1 VNDRPDGPDGP
12 DRPDELAGP
21 AGPDGLL
28 TIGAFS
34 RACLLSVKSLRAYH
48 EAGILVPARVDP
60 RTGYRAYHPSQLTD
74 AAVIRRL
81 RALDL
86 PLDQVREV
94 VEAHDPEVTR
104 RILARHEAAM
114 RQRLDEVARIVGE
127 LQRGVAQPSAHTPV
141 HVRRTPA
148 LHTLACRGSVTEAD
162 FPTFLEEAYG
172 RLTGLLDRLGVEPA
186 GPSGALYPPEISD
199 DGPEPVEAYVPI
211 PGPVAL
217 PDDRGP
223 VVVGEVPAAR
233 VAVLVHAGGYESI
246 DATYRQLGAWVAV
259 NARPAGLPVREV
271 YVVSYG
277 DTSDTEQFSTE
288 IHWPIE
294 PPINATKEDQ

>member
-1 VNDRPDGPDGP
+1 MDDGSPT
-12 DRPDELAGP
+12 DERDETH
-21 AGPDGLL
+21 DGLL

-60 RTGYRAYHPSQLTD
+60 RTGYRAYHPSQLAD

-94 VEAHDPEVTR
+94 VQAHDPDVTR
-104 RILARHEAAM
+104 RVLARHEAAM
-114 RQRLDEVARIVGE
+114 RARLEEVTRIVAELQQGVAR
-127 LQRGVAQPSAHTPV
+127 PSEHTPV

-148 LHTLACRGSVTEAD
+148 HHTLAVRGEVTAAD
-162 FPTFLEEAYG
+162 FAAFLGDAYG
-172 RLTGLLDRLGVEPA
+172 RIGAVLGRLGLEAA
-186 GPSGALYPPEISD
+186 GPSGALYPPEIPD
-199 DGPEPVEAYVPI
+199 DGPEPVEAFVPI
-211 PGPVAL
+211 AAPAAL

-223 VVVGEVPAAR
+223 VTLGEVPAAR
-233 VAVLVHAGGYESI
+233 VAVVVHAGPYETI
-246 DATYRQLGAWVAV
+246 DETYRLLGAWVGRH
-259 NARPAGLPVREV
+259 ARPAGTPVREV
-271 YVVSYG
+271 YLVSYG
-277 DTSDTEQFSTE
+277 EAADPEQFRTE

-294 PPINATKEDQ
+294 PIEEDDP

>member
-1 VNDRPDGPDGP
+1 VDDHPDGPGRPDPP
-12 DRPDELAGP
+12 DRPG
-21 AGPDGLL
+21 GLL

-60 RTGYRAYHPSQLTD
+60 RTGYRGYHPSQLTD

-81 RALDL
+81 RGLDL
-86 PLDQVREV
+86 PLDHVREV
-94 VEAHDPEVTR
+94 VAAHDPEVTR
-104 RILARHEAAM
+104 RVLARHETAM
-114 RQRLDEVARIVGE
+114 RQRLEEVTRIVAE

-148 LHTLACRGSVTEAD
+148 LHTLACRGSVAEAD
-162 FPTFLEEAYG
+162 FPTFLGDAYG
-172 RLTGLLDRLGVEPA
+172 RLTGMLDRLGLEPA

-211 PGPVAL
+211 PEPVAL

-223 VVVGEVPAAR
+223 VMVGEVPSAR
-233 VAVLVHAGGYESI
+233 VAVLVHAGGYETI

-259 NARPAGLPVREV
+259 NARPAGLRVREV
-271 YVVSYG
+271 YVVSFG
-277 DTSDTEQFSTE
+277 DTADTEQFSTE

-294 PPINATKEDQ
+294 PSNTSGHSEPAGPT

>member
-1 VNDRPDGPDGP
+1 VNDGLDGLD
-12 DRPDELAGP
+12 
-21 AGPDGLL
+21 GPDGLL

-34 RACLLSVKSLRAYH
+34 RACLLSIKALRAYH

-104 RILARHEAAM
+104 RVLARHEAAM
-114 RQRLDEVARIVGE
+114 RQRLDEVVRIVGE
-127 LQRGVAQPSAHTPV
+127 LQRGVAQPSTHTPV

-148 LHTLACRGSVTEAD
+148 LHTLACRGSVAEAD
-162 FPTFLEEAYG
+162 FPAFLGDAYS
-172 RLTGLLDRLGVEPA
+172 RLTGLLDRLGIEPA

-211 PGPVAL
+211 PEAVAL

-223 VVVGEVPAAR
+223 VVLGEVPAAR
-233 VAVLVHAGGYESI
+233 VAVLVHAGSYETI
-246 DATYRQLGAWVAV
+246 DTTYRQLGAWVAV
-259 NARPAGLPVREV
+259 NAQPADLRVREV

-277 DTSDTEQFSTE
+277 DTSDTDQFSTE
-288 IHWPIE
+288 IHWPIQPSE
-294 PPINATKEDQ
+294 PGNAG